1 MKKIY
6 IIIGMFL
13 IANVSIAQ
21 LTITTQAGL
30 NALSATSVIH
40 QDLIITTV
48 SAQDSSSMVT
58 DLSPLMGVDSI
69 LGNLEIRHT
78 ALTNLSG
85 LSNIKYVDEVWIYE
99 NTVLK
104 SLVTMDGPLRIH
116 RLSIYN
122 NPYLVESSDFT
133 FSKGLFTLT
142 IRNNHRLKALN
153 ISLNELEWSSFK
165 TNVSVSEN
173 PKLEEIRIN
182 DPSSQMVGIGIDSNI
197 VLKELYL
204 GSSNDSLNVT
214 VRKCDSIIQV
224 TGFQDVKHIGMCI
237 VKDNPSLSE
246 LCFIKQTLQRQGIS
260 LLSLEGN
267 ASGANSESEIMAT
280 DCSDFNTGINELNY
294 PQLTLYPNPAH
305 NEVFVEMSDK
315 LTQYQIY
322 DISGKVVQQGNVETN
337 GRIGLG
343 SVSGGMYVLLVGD
356 KRSKLVI
363 Q

>member
-1 MKKIY
+1 MKKLY
-6 IIIGMFL
+6 IIIGMVL

-21 LTITTQAGL
+21 LIITTQAEL
-30 NALSATSVIH
+30 NALSSTSVIG

-48 SAQDSSSMVT
+48 SAQDSSTMVT
-58 DLSPLMGVDSI
+58 DLSPLLGIDSI

-78 ALTNLSG
+78 ALTDLSG
-85 LSNIKYVDEVWIYE
+85 LANIKYVDEVWIYE

-122 NPYLVESSDFT
+122 NPYLIESSDFT

-153 ISLNELEWSSFK
+153 ISFNELEWSSFK
-165 TNVSVSEN
+165 TNISVFEN

-204 GSSNDSLNVT
+204 GSSNDSLRVT
-214 VRKCDSIIQV
+214 IRKCDSIKQV
-224 TGFQDVKHIGMCI
+224 TGFQDVQYLIWLE
-237 VKDNPSLSE
+237 VKNNLVLDE
-246 LCFIKQTLQRQGIS
+246 LCFVKQTLQRQGV
-260 LLSLEGN
+260 LWLQVGN
-267 ASGANSESEIMAT
+267 NAPGANSEAEIMAT
-280 DCSDFNTGINELNY
+280 DCSNFNTGINELEYN
-294 PQLTLYPNPAH
+294 QLTIHPNPAH
-305 NEVFVEMSDK
+305 NEVFVKMPDK
-315 LTQYQIY
+315 VTPYQIY
-322 DISGKVVQQGNVETN
+322 DMSGKVVQQGKVETN
-337 GRIGLG
+337 GRIGL
-343 SVSGGMYVLLVGD
+343 SAVSGGMYILLIGEN
-356 KRSKLVI
+356 RSKLVI